1 MIACWPKFKFALIL
15 IVILFIQ
22 LQMDFDQTQ
31 AIYDYEEEEE
41 EQVKQVKTH
50 AKKKEVNLKNT
61 PFIIQDRMMHEWRS
75 EWMNEWS
82 WMHKYWLMD
91 QMNVWALF
99 RHEKRNQQSLG
110 MWRCV
115 QNKNGLIP
123 TPTPRSPPP
132 SGVNEDEGRLLSH
145 IGRGGKPVLLQWYS
159 RAGGY
164 LEFKNW
170 EVGVGKSVNIYT
182 KIFVIMFFV
191 SYNYTENG
199 GQTTDFLWN
208 N

>member
-1 MIACWPKFKFALIL
+1 MFLPDTYTIIINSLQFLLIACWPKFKFALIL

-75 EWMNEWS
+75 EWMNEWMNEWS
-82 WMHKYWLMD
+82 WMQKYWLTD
-91 QMNVWALF
+91 WMNVWTLF
-99 RHEKRNQQSLG
+99 RRDKRNQQSLD
-110 MWRCV
+110 MWRHV

-123 TPTPRSPPP
+123 TPHPLAPPP
-132 SGVNEDEGRLLSH
+132 GGGNGILHEG
-145 IGRGGKPVLLQWYS
+145 
-159 RAGGY
+159 
-164 LEFKNW
+164 
-170 EVGVGKSVNIYT
+170 
-182 KIFVIMFFV
+182 
-191 SYNYTENG
+191 
-199 GQTTDFLWN
+199 
-208 N
+208 